1 MTEIDLAYA
10 HHVPEDIHDAMNI
23 MKLLESRFSKRIK
36 FSFRKRN
43 CNSITIQTLPFDEF
57 IHDLDDKSYYW
68 VVIIDKTN
76 PFHTP
81 AYFKSK
87 QHGSGTLLS
96 VSCSTPAQAIK
107 DMIDILMHNC
117 TITLFDNIMLS
128 LPAFSSFLELK
139 MILDIYGKDSFI
151 SKKTSPTCIEDLFE
165 D

>member
-1 MTEIDLAYA
+1 MTEIDPEYA
-10 HHVPEDIHDAMNI
+10 RHVPEDIHDAMNI
-23 MKLLESRFSKRIK
+23 MKLLESRFSKRIE

-87 QHGSGTLLS
+87 QHGSGTMSSILRN
-96 VSCSTPAQAIK
+96 TPARAIK
-107 DMIDILMHNC
+107 DMTSILMHDC
-117 TITLFDNIMLS
+117 RITFFDNIILS

-139 MILDIYGKDSFI
+139 MNLDIYGKDSFI
-151 SKKTSPTCIEDLFE
+151 SKKTPPTCIEDLFE